1 MKKVAIAAAVAGA
14 FSAQA
19 MAAEMSTSIY
29 YDVSYFSTDAATAN
43 SNTITSD
50 GLQGAGSNNLNFA
63 FSDDLGNG
71 MTLNANMQFSLA
83 AVETAG
89 GGIDNR
95 DSTIGLSGDFGSIA
109 MGTIEFDNEVQAI
122 IIDNFDANHG
132 TGALGG
138 PIQGGTLGLT
148 GYTTARAHSDAIQWT
163 SPNINGITVK
173 ALYTAGQD
181 TVTAAADYSGV
192 EYGVDYASGPF
203 HAWVGVMDLTD
214 VGTNDSQTTPVA
226 GNYFKGNFV
235 VLAYDAGM
243 ATVKVALQSLE
254 GREGST
260 VAEQDATSISILV
273 PTADGFFTAGT
284 TSIGDQ
290 NLAGATLANSGYSQ
304 WEVGYMH
311 NMSANTKAYVRYAS
325 DDVDANYTASGGTA
339 SSNDTLAIGLRF
351 TY

>member
-1 MKKVAIAAAVAGA
+1 MKKIAIAAAVAGA

-29 YDVSYFSTDAATAN
+29 YDVSFQSNDAATAN
-43 SNTITSD
+43 SSTIKTQD
-50 GLQGAGSNNLNFA
+50 LQGAGSNNLNFA

-71 MTLNANMQFSLA
+71 MTMHANMQFSLA
-83 AVETAG
+83 AIETNG

-95 DSTIGLSGDFGSIA
+95 DSTIGLSGDFGTIA

-132 TGALGG
+132 NGAFGG

-148 GYTTARAHSDAIQWT
+148 GYNTAHAQSDAISWT
-163 SPNINGITVK
+163 SPNINGFTVK
-173 ALYTAGQD
+173 ALYATGGD
-181 TVTAAADYSGV
+181 TVTAAADYQDV
-192 EYGVDYASGPF
+192 EYGVSYAAGPLT
-203 HAWVGVMDLTD
+203 AWVGVMDTTD
-214 VGTNDSQTTPVA
+214 IGTNGSQTTPVA

-235 VLAYDAGM
+235 VVGYDLGM

-260 VAEQDATSISILV
+260 IAEQDATSISVMV
-273 PTADGFFTAGT
+273 PTADGFFTAGM

-290 NLAGATLANSGYSQ
+290 NLAGAQLTNSGYSQ
-304 WEVGYMH
+304 WEVCYVH

-325 DDVDANYTASGGTA
+325 DDVDANYTTSGGTA
-339 SSNDTLAIGLRF
+339 SSNDTFAIGLRF